1 MDAIA
6 KDRRCRQRGTEIV
19 EAAIILP
26 LLLMVVLG
34 AIEYGWLFLN
44 AQQITNAA
52 RHGARIAI
60 LPHDTAVSEATAA
73 ITSLLSK
80 AGLADNSP
88 DVTITPEMVDGH
100 PCMTVRITVSTAGLA
115 IVNAP
120 SLIPIP
126 ATLGCTVT
134 MAKEGGS

>member
-6 KDRRCRQRGTEIV
+6 KDRRFRRRGTEIV
-19 EAAIILP
+19 EAAIVLP
-26 LLLMVVLG
+26 LLLMLVLG

-60 LPHDTAVSEATAA
+60 LPHDTAVAEATAA
-73 ITSLLSK
+73 ITTLLSN

-88 DVTITPEMVDGH
+88 DVTITPLTVDGH
-100 PCMTVRITVSTAGLA
+100 ECVAVRIAVPTTGLA
-115 IVNAP
+115 VVNAP
-120 SLIPIP
+120 GLIPIP
-126 ATLGCTVT
+126 ATLGCTIT